1 MKTNSKPPPIYHCSV
16 TSINSKALARLRG
29 CALAGYDFP
38 MYESKAV
45 RSALITMWVLF
56 GMAAWATPLMPE
68 PRCLV
73 ASEFALAGLR
83 IGDPVEKAIEKLGE
97 PSKETQAFDEYYID
111 DVTSWAYDDILVT
124 TSSSGRVLMLSTTSP
139 STSTP
144 SGIQPGLTVDEL
156 SGLLGHDIKDK
167 AKMTFGIGFFGC
179 APKGGIV
186 VSQMMSLK
194 FDLDGNL
201 QEIRL
206 FDIADP
212 GPWMA
217 WEILVNSP
225 PPPPLVVVG
234 VLTVMVAHFSLV
246 IMAFRQR
253 LWWGLG
259 CLLFPLPTDAV
270 FAIMHWRKVG
280 ALFLIGVLG
289 VVLLYF
295 SN

>member
-1 MKTNSKPPPIYHCSV
+1 
-16 TSINSKALARLRG
+16 
-29 CALAGYDFP
+29 
-38 MYESKAV
+38 MYELKAV
-45 RSALITMWVLF
+45 RSALITIWVLF
-56 GMAAWATPLMPE
+56 GMDAWATPLMPE

-83 IGDPVEKAIEKLGE
+83 IGDPVEKAIDKLGE
-97 PSKETQAFDEYYID
+97 PSKETQAYDEYYID
-111 DVTSWAYDDILVT
+111 NVTSWAYDDILVT
-124 TSSSGRVLMLSTTSP
+124 TSSSGRVLRLSTTSP

-144 SGIQPGLTVDEL
+144 SGIYPGLTVDEL

-167 AKMTFGIGFFGC
+167 AKKPFGTSFLGC
-179 APKGGIV
+179 APEGGVIV
-186 VSQMMSLK
+186 AQMMSLK
-194 FDLDGNL
+194 FNHDGNL

-212 GPWMA
+212 GPMMGL
-217 WEILVNSP
+217 EILLNSP
-225 PPPPLVVVG
+225 PLVLVG
-234 VLTVMVAHFSLV
+234 VLTVMMAHFSLV
-246 IMAFRQR
+246 VMAFRQR
-253 LWWGLG
+253 LLWGLG

>member
-1 MKTNSKPPPIYHCSV
+1 
-16 TSINSKALARLRG
+16 
-29 CALAGYDFP
+29 

-45 RSALITMWVLF
+45 RSALITIWVLF
-56 GMAAWATPLMPE
+56 GMDAWATPLMPE

-97 PSKETQAFDEYYID
+97 PSKETQAFDKYYID

-124 TSSSGRVLMLSTTSP
+124 TSSSGRVLELGTTSP

-144 SGIQPGLTVDEL
+144 SGIHPGLTADEL
-156 SGLLGHDIKDK
+156 SGLLGHNVNDK
-167 AKMTFGIGFFGC
+167 AKRTVGIDFFGC
-179 APKGGIV
+179 APNGGVIIA
-186 VSQMMSLK
+186 QMMSLK
-194 FDLDGNL
+194 FNHDGNL

-212 GPWMA
+212 GPVMGL
-217 WEILVNSP
+217 EILLNSP
-225 PPPPLVVVG
+225 PWVLVG
-234 VLTVMVAHFSLV
+234 ALTVMMAHFSLV

-253 LWWGLG
+253 VWWGLG

-280 ALFLIGVLG
+280 FLFLIAALG

>member
-1 MKTNSKPPPIYHCSV
+1 MVAICRTAHCLAGKIRIAS
-16 TSINSKALARLRG
+16 LARLHG
-29 CALAGYDFP
+29 CGLAGYDFP

-97 PSKETQAFDEYYID
+97 PSKETQAFDKYYID

-144 SGIQPGLTVDEL
+144 SGIHPGLTVDEL

>member
-1 MKTNSKPPPIYHCSV
+1 MIVFVVVPWLVTIY
-16 TSINSKALARLRG
+16 
-29 CALAGYDFP
+29 P

-45 RSALITMWVLF
+45 RSALIAMWVLF

-83 IGDPVEKAIEKLGE
+83 IGDPVEKAIDKLGE
-97 PSKETQAFDEYYID
+97 PSKETQAFDKYYID

-144 SGIQPGLTVDEL
+144 SGIHPGLTADEL
-156 SGLLGHDIKDK
+156 SRLLGHNINDK
-167 AKMTFGIGFFGC
+167 AKRTVGIQFFGC
-179 APKGGIV
+179 AHNGGVIV
-186 VSQMMSLK
+186 GQMMSLK
-194 FDLDGNL
+194 FNHDGNL

-206 FDIADP
+206 FHIADLP
-212 GPWMA
+212 PAMGL
-217 WEILVNSP
+217 EILANSP
-225 PPPPLVVVG
+225 PWVLVV

-280 ALFLIGVLG
+280 FLFLIAALG

-295 SN
+295 GK